1 MTEVSTETVRD
12 PFAQLAEAEERAA
25 FLAAAV
31 RQMSGSLD
39 LTQTRRQGMRACVP
53 RLADWAQLLILDGS
67 SSARV
72 MYLRAGEAHPVETVV
87 PAPRPSLSGTGRV
100 LATGRSEL
108 LHVGGDPIGADG
120 LVALVPDPQI
130 REQVNELRPADV
142 LGVGLTA
149 RGTTF
154 GTLTLVRRA
163 GSGFGPD
170 DVRLAEELAA
180 HLALALDAA
189 RRYSERSTVASVLQ
203 ASLRPP
209 ELPVIAG
216 TRLAARYRPAD
227 AEVDIGG
234 DFYDVWPVGRVVPRS
249 SALRPAQAAE
259 DGWSVVLGDVSG
271 KGVAAAVVTGQARHT
286 VRGAAHLDPRPAAV
300 LDALNSQLVA
310 SAPGRFVTAVYGHA
324 TAHPDGG
331 WWLELGSAGHPAP
344 LLLRADGTVE
354 PVAVKG
360 LLAGVLA
367 GAGYTTTRVHLAPR
381 DTLLLYTDGVTEAGR
396 DSVSGLKR
404 LVRLAGGYVT
414 APVDALVEAVEMD
427 AVERSGQ
434 RRRDDLAIVAV
445 RAT

>member
-1 MTEVSTETVRD
+1 VSEVIEAVQD
-12 PFAQLAEAEERAA
+12 PFAELAAAEERAA

-31 RQMSGSLD
+31 RQVSGSLD
-39 LTQTRRQGMRACVP
+39 LTQTRRQGLRACVP
-53 RLADWAQLLILDGS
+53 RLADWAQLLIVDGHGQ
-67 SSARV
+67 ARV
-72 MYLRAGEAHPVETVV
+72 MYLRAGDAHPTESTVTAPK
-87 PAPRPSLSGTGRV
+87 PAFSGTGRV

-108 LHVGGDPIGADG
+108 LHVADDATGTDG
-120 LVALVPDPQI
+120 LVALVPDPEV
-130 REQVNELRPADV
+130 RGQVNELRPADV
-142 LGVGLTA
+142 LGVPLSA

-163 GSGFGPD
+163 GSGFNPD
-170 DVRLAEELAA
+170 DVRLAEEFAA

-209 ELPVIAG
+209 ELPTIPG
-216 TRLAARYRPAD
+216 TRLAARYRAAD
-227 AEVDIGG
+227 TDVDIGG
-234 DFYDVWPVGRVVPRS
+234 DFYDVWS
-249 SALRPAQAAE
+249 TS

-310 SAPGRFVTAVYGHA
+310 SGSGRFVTAVYVHA

-331 WWLELGSAGHPAP
+331 WWLDVGSAGHPAP

-360 LLAGVLA
+360 LLAGVVA
-367 GAGYTTTRVHLAPR
+367 GTAYTPVRVRLAPR
-381 DTLLLYTDGVTEAGR
+381 DTLLLFTDGVTEADRNGIA
-396 DSVSGLKR
+396 GLDR
-404 LVRLAGGYVT
+404 LIRLAAGYAT
-414 APVDALVEAVEMD
+414 APVEALAEAVEMD
-427 AVERSGQ
+427 AVERAGQ

-445 RAT
+445 RASS

>member
-1 MTEVSTETVRD
+1 LTWVRTDNVRD
-12 PFAQLAEAEERAA
+12 PFAALAEAEERAA

-31 RQMSGSLD
+31 RQVSGSLD

-53 RLADWAQLLILDGS
+53 RLADWAQLLLLDGNG
-67 SSARV
+67 SAKA
-72 MYLRAGEAHPVETVV
+72 MYLRAGESHPVEAVV
-87 PAPRPSLSGTGRV
+87 TAPQPSLSGTGRV

-108 LHVGGDPIGADG
+108 LHVGGDPVGTDG
-120 LVALVPDPQI
+120 LLALVPDPAI

-142 LGVGLTA
+142 LGVALTA

-189 RRYSERSTVASVLQ
+189 RRYSERSAVASVLQ

-209 ELPVIAG
+209 ELPVIPG

-234 DFYDVWPVGRVVPRS
+234 DFYDLWSTGT
-249 SALRPAQAAE
+249 
-259 DGWSVVLGDVSG
+259 GWSVVLGDVSG

-286 VRGAAHLDPRPAAV
+286 VRGAAHIDPRPAAV

-310 SAPGRFVTAVYGHA
+310 SGSGRFVTALYGHA
-324 TAHPDGG
+324 AAHPDGG

-354 PVAVKG
+354 SVAVTG
-360 LLAGVLA
+360 LLAGVVA
-367 GAGYTTTRVHLAPR
+367 GTVYTPARFHLAPR
-381 DTLLLYTDGVTEAGR
+381 DTLLLFTDGVTEADR
-396 DSVSGLKR
+396 NSISGLNR
-404 LVRLAGGYVT
+404 LVRLAAGYVT

-434 RRRDDLAIVAV
+434 RRRDDLAVVAI
-445 RAT
+445 RAASA

>member
-1 MTEVSTETVRD
+1 MTDVQAEAVRD
-12 PFAQLAEAEERAA
+12 PFAALAEAEERAA
-25 FLAAAV
+25 FLAAAA
-31 RQMSGSLD
+31 RQVSGSLD
-39 LTQTRRQGMRACVP
+39 LTQTRRQGARACVP
-53 RLADWAQLLILDGS
+53 RLADWAQLLLLDGN

-72 MYLRAGEAHPVETVV
+72 MYLRAGDAHPVETSVAAPK
-87 PAPRPSLSGTGRV
+87 PALSGTGRV

-108 LHVGGDPIGADG
+108 LHVSQQGNDG
-120 LVALVPDPQI
+120 LTALVPDPEI

-142 LGVGLTA
+142 LGVALTA

-163 GSGFGPD
+163 GSGFNPE

-189 RRYSERSTVASVLQ
+189 RRYSERSAVASVLQ

-209 ELPVIAG
+209 ELPVIPGA
-216 TRLAARYRPAD
+216 RVAARYRAAD
-227 AEVDIGG
+227 SEVDIGG
-234 DFYDVWPVGRVVPRS
+234 DFYDVWRS
-249 SALRPAQAAE
+249 GSGA
-259 DGWSVVLGDVSG
+259 GWSVVLGDVSG

-300 LDALNSQLVA
+300 LDALNSQLVE
-310 SAPGRFVTAVYGHA
+310 SGSGRFVTAVYIHA

-331 WWLELGSAGHPAP
+331 WWLDVGSAGHPAP

-354 PVAVKG
+354 AVAVKG
-360 LLAGVLA
+360 LLAGVVA
-367 GAGYTTTRVHLAPR
+367 GTAYTPVRVHLAPKE
-381 DTLLLYTDGVTEAGR
+381 TVLLFTDGVTEADR
-396 DSVSGLKR
+396 NSISGLNR
-404 LVRLAGGYVT
+404 LIRLAAGYAT
-414 APVDALVEAVEMD
+414 APVEALAEAVEME

-445 RAT
+445 KASA

>member
-1 MTEVSTETVRD
+1 MTEVQADAVRD
-12 PFAQLAEAEERAA
+12 PFAALAEAEERAA

-31 RQMSGSLD
+31 RQVSGSLD

-53 RLADWAQLLILDGS
+53 RLADWAQLLILDGHG
-67 SSARV
+67 SAKV
-72 MYLRAGEAHPVETVV
+72 MYLRAGEAHPVEATVV
-87 PAPRPSLSGTGRV
+87 APRPSLSGTGRV

-108 LHVGGDPIGADG
+108 LHVGGDTAGADG
-120 LVALVPDPQI
+120 LTALVPDPEI

-142 LGVGLTA
+142 LGVALTA
-149 RGTTF
+149 RGSTF
-154 GTLTLVRRA
+154 GTLTLVRRS

-180 HLALALDAA
+180 HVALALDAA

-209 ELPVIAG
+209 ELPTIAG
-216 TRLAARYRPAD
+216 TRLAARYRSAD
-227 AEVDIGG
+227 VEADIGG
-234 DFYDVWPVGRVVPRS
+234 DFYDVW
-249 SALRPAQAAE
+249 QTK

-300 LDALNSQLVA
+300 LEALNSQLVA
-310 SAPGRFVTAVYGHA
+310 SGAGRFVTAVYGHA
-324 TAHPDGG
+324 IMHPDGG
-331 WWLELGSAGHPAP
+331 WWLDLGSAGHPAP
-344 LLLRADGTVE
+344 LLLRADGSVE
-354 PVAVKG
+354 AVAVGG
-360 LLAGVLA
+360 LLAGVMA
-367 GAGYTTTRVHLAPR
+367 DTAYTPTRVHLAPR

-396 DSVSGLKR
+396 DSVSGHDR
-404 LVRLAGGYVT
+404 LMRLAAGYVT

-427 AVERSGQ
+427 AVERSGP

-445 RAT
+445 RAAASA